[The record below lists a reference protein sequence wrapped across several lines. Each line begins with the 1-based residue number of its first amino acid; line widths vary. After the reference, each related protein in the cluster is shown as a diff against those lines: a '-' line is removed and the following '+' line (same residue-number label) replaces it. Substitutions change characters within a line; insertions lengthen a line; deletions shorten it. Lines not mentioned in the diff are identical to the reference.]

1 MNIFIC
7 KHVNLY
13 IQLKN
18 IQEWENSR
26 PYKGFISIPSIDKEL
41 ANEEVYT
48 DISAAL
54 CEAVKIS
61 SSGPGLTPP
70 LWIEGSSRSI
80 FLSQVFI
87 STYLCIYISFMYICI
102 Q

>member
-1 MNIFIC
+1 M
-7 KHVNLY
+7 Y

-18 IQEWENSR
+18 IQEWGDLR
-26 PYKGFISIPSIDKEL
+26 PYKAVINIPTTGDEL
-41 ANEEVYT
+41 ACVEVYT

-61 SSGPGLTPP
+61 SGRTPP

-80 FLSQVFI
+80 FLSQVCI
-87 STYLCIYISFMYICI
+87 KHVCTYTCI
-102 Q
+102 